1 MSQLDEKLL
10 IDTPENITFGYEIA
24 GIGSRFLA
32 ALVDT
37 ALIVL
42 LQILVNGILLLVL
55 VSSLDLGEAISS
67 GNFAS
72 QSFSWIIALIGL
84 ISFFF
89 FWGYYIFFEMLW
101 NGQSPGKSLAKLR
114 VIRADG
120 TPITLT
126 ESIVRNL
133 IRLID
138 FLPVYYGIGVVTM
151 FINRQS
157 RRLGDLAAGTLVV
170 REGTGAISLKSLE
183 PQEVRLPRPALT
195 PTMDDAQDV
204 SFAGAAFLGAASLGA
219 ASPGA
224 NAAPLYPVERLTSQ
238 DIQMI
243 ESFLSRRQELNNRR
257 ALALQ
262 LAHTALSRM
271 GLPADQVQELGAE
284 ETLAAILRA
293 HRTR

>member
-37 ALIVL
+37 TLIVL
-42 LQILVNGILLLVL
+42 LQILVNGLLLLVIS
-55 VSSLDLGEAISS
+55 SSLDLGEALRSGDFGGTSIS
-67 GNFAS
+67 
-72 QSFSWIIALIGL
+72 WVIALMGL

-101 NGQSPGKSLAKLR
+101 NGQSPGKSLTKLR

-120 TPITLT
+120 LPVTLT

-133 IRLID
+133 VRLID
-138 FLPVYYGIGVVTM
+138 FLPIYYGIGVVTM
-151 FINRQS
+151 FINHQS

-170 REGTGAISLKSLE
+170 RESAAGISLKSLE
-183 PQEVRLPRPALT
+183 PQEIRLPRPEVAPGNSSSTDQT
-195 PTMDDAQDV
+195 P
-204 SFAGAAFLGAASLGA
+204 AS
-219 ASPGA
+219 
-224 NAAPLYPVERLTSQ
+224 YPVDRLSAQ

-243 ESFLSRRQELNNRR
+243 EAFLSRRGDLNNRR

-262 LAHTALSRM
+262 LACALLSRM
-271 GLPADQVQELGAE
+271 GLPADQLKEAEAE
-284 ETLAAILRA
+284 ESLAAILRTYRA
-293 HRTR
+293 RME